1 MSDFGTFTNELSL
14 ACSFYLLRNQYST
27 VLFLS
32 YQVLWANILGR
43 KNYED
48 NINVNWLQYRSH
60 VLIYQKLLIH
70 SVYNISISL
79 KSRYTLHHITQVHFY
94 FHAPHFCIAVL
105 CFQVL
110 YFYITFQ
117 ICSVDFYCILMLQIS
132 WSLVN
137 TSSTTPILLKV
148 RMVLSYILLFTRN
161 IRTDFQALSLFHDV
175 LKHRYKSG
183 MGVVVG
189 QHL

>member
-1 MSDFGTFTNELSL
+1 M
-14 ACSFYLLRNQYST
+14 
-27 VLFLS
+27 
-32 YQVLWANILGR
+32 LWANILGR

-117 ICSVDFYCILMLQIS
+117 IVVLIFTVFWCYRFLGHLWTLHPLPLFYWKSEWYCHIFYFSQETLEQIS
-132 WSLVN
+132 KLYPCFMMFWNTDISLEW
-137 TSSTTPILLKV
+137 
-148 RMVLSYILLFTRN
+148 VL
-161 IRTDFQALSLFHDV
+161 
-175 LKHRYKSG
+175 
-183 MGVVVG
+183 
-189 QHL
+189 